1 MKPLNFFYLGAI
13 TLFISACALYT
24 PTYFGS
30 TYPPTT
36 TIQTFYS
43 AQDIKQPFEVIGHM
57 NARTGWS
64 EYAQQQTRHQ
74 VTERAKQVGADAVIF
89 SEINRQSHVETTDDF
104 SIKVQVVKFKSV
116 TPEE

>member
-1 MKPLNFFYLGAI
+1 
-13 TLFISACALYT
+13 
-24 PTYFGS
+24 
-30 TYPPTT
+30 
-36 TIQTFYS
+36 
-43 AQDIKQPFEVIGHM
+43 M